1 MGYRGERP
9 RPAEHRGDP
18 SYSAA
23 VGVENETTG
32 GLSDG
37 LPRTVE
43 EVLAGLV
50 DHLPELIVLLDEDG
64 QILWY
69 NVTAEGVLGW
79 QREHWVGRN
88 IVEILHPDDAVRAA
102 ELLVSA
108 RATGPGAKEPVLY
121 RLATV
126 HDWID
131 LEAVASVVRLD
142 SGRSVLVV
150 SARVDGR
157 ARREDFI
164 AREVGERLSFAFE
177 RAVVPMAKIGLE
189 GLVLGVN
196 PELARR
202 LEVDATSLHGV
213 SLVGLIE
220 PADRPVV
227 AAAIAA
233 ASHGATVEVEAGLE
247 GVEQRCR
254 IHLSLVPDW
263 LDEPMYLFL
272 QVLG

>member
-1 MGYRGERP
+1 
-9 RPAEHRGDP
+9 
-18 SYSAA
+18 

-32 GLSDG
+32 GLSDD
-37 LPRTVE
+37 LPRTVDE
-43 EVLAGLV
+43 LIAGLA

-79 QREHWVGRN
+79 ERRHWVGRN

-126 HDWID
+126 RDWID

-142 SGRSVLVV
+142 SGRTVMIV
-150 SARVDGR
+150 SARIDGR
-157 ARREDFI
+157 ARREEFI

-202 LEVDATSLHGV
+202 LGVEAASLHGV
-213 SLVGLIE
+213 SMVGLID

-227 AAAIAA
+227 AATLAA
-233 ASHGATVEVEAGLE
+233 ASKGATVEVEARLA
-247 GVEQRCR
+247 GVETPCR
-254 IHLSLVPDW
+254 LHLSLVPDW

>member
-1 MGYRGERP
+1 
-9 RPAEHRGDP
+9 
-18 SYSAA
+18 
-23 VGVENETTG
+23 VGVERGTGG
-32 GLSDG
+32 GLSND
-37 LPRTVE
+37 LPRTLDELIVG
-43 EVLAGLV
+43 LA

-79 QREHWVGRN
+79 QREQWVGRN

-126 HDWID
+126 RDWID
-131 LEAVASVVRLD
+131 LEAVASVVRLE
-142 SGRSVLVV
+142 SGRTVMIV

-157 ARREDFI
+157 ARREEFI
-164 AREVGERLSFAFE
+164 AREVGERLSFAYE
-177 RAVVPMAKIGLE
+177 RAVVPMAKIGLD
-189 GLVLGVN
+189 GHVLGVN

-202 LEVDATSLHGV
+202 YRVEPASLHGV
-213 SLVGLIE
+213 SLVGLVR

-227 AAAIAA
+227 AATIAA
-233 ASHGATVEVEAGLE
+233 ASKGATVEVEAGLE
-247 GVEQRCR
+247 GVEERCR
-254 IHLSLVPDW
+254 LHLSLVPDW